1 MAFRNSN
8 GSVLW
13 KLLEKL
19 DEYVT
24 NLNNG
29 PCAHA
34 SSTQISTA
42 STLWYKYKLFT
53 FSRMYY
59 HQISSQPFLVASFL
73 FLGTQAPSPNNL
85 ECRK

>member
-1 MAFRNSN
+1 MAFRNSD

-24 NLNNG
+24 NLKNG
-29 PCAHA
+29 PGAHA
-34 SSTQISTA
+34 SSTRISTA

-59 HQISSQPFLVASFL
+59 HQVSSQLFLVASNL
-73 FLGTQAPSPNNL
+73 FLGTQAPSSNNL